1 MKRPAIFFDRDNTLI
16 RNDGYLGDPAGVVLV
31 DGAADAVARLRSFGY
46 AIVTFSNQS
55 GVGRGMFTED
65 AVRAVNAK
73 MDELLV
79 QQNAGAIIDA
89 HEFCPYH
96 PDATV
101 EAYRQDS
108 DLRKPKPG
116 MILKAAEEMGL
127 NLSQS
132 WVIGDAP
139 RDIEAGRAAGCK
151 TILFHDSKLPPSEA
165 AREAAIGEPDYAVTS
180 LRRAVEVVAR
190 QTPGAMPE
198 PSAPAPAAKP
208 QAADSE
214 TSPAPQVN
222 DDEAA
227 VSRKIEP
234 TSHQRASSS
243 SVIRAAVEARRSTAT
258 SPAPTQTTGTVQ
270 NARLDIIAQQILDE
284 LRRHRH
290 VAEGDFSVSKL
301 LAGIMQVLAGAI
313 LFLSFL
319 YRSEPATMQPIMLLA
334 IFLQVFTVALLI
346 MGQQKQ

>member
-16 RNDGYLGDPAGVVLV
+16 SNDGYLGDPAGVALV
-31 DGAADAVARLRSFGY
+31 EGAADAVARLRSFGY

-73 MDELLV
+73 MDELLL
-79 QQNAGAIIDA
+79 QQNSSAIIDA

-127 NLSQS
+127 DLSQS

-165 AREAAIGEPDYAVTS
+165 AREAAIGEPDYVVPS
-180 LRRAVEVVAR
+180 LRRAVELIGR
-190 QTPGAMPE
+190 QTPGAIPE
-198 PSAPAPAAKP
+198 LAAPEPAAKP
-208 QAADSE
+208 QAATDSE
-214 TSPAPQVN
+214 TSPAAQSN

-234 TSHQRASSS
+234 TGQQRASAA
-243 SVIRAAVEARRSTAT
+243 SVVRAAVEARRGGGA
-258 SPAPTQTTGTVQ
+258 APLPPVQ
-270 NARLDIIAQQILDE
+270 SGNVPNARLDILAQQI
-284 LRRHRH
+284 
-290 VAEGDFSVSKL
+290 
-301 LAGIMQVLAGAI
+301 
-313 LFLSFL
+313 
-319 YRSEPATMQPIMLLA
+319 
-334 IFLQVFTVALLI
+334 
-346 MGQQKQ
+346 